1 MSIVKILTPTEIEI
15 NKGPLKVYNYYR
27 LALAGLILAIFL
39 GGAQYSHFTL
49 GLHNI
54 NLFNYTLFSY
64 LAFAIVNFIALLIFN
79 ISISIQRVFT
89 NLFIDIIA
97 ITLLMHASGGL
108 NTGYAT
114 LIASAVAF
122 SGILLNRQLAFL
134 IAALATVS
142 VLTETIFTYLYEST
156 EHVNFV
162 SAGLH
167 GLMFFIIAAVFRA
180 VSMRLRASTLLA
192 EESAKT
198 AEKLSQ
204 LNQFIVQ
211 RMQTGIIVVN
221 TQGNIETINQAAK
234 QLISYTGSKHLIG
247 TPLKKIS
254 PKIASHLLTWR
265 KNSLQVIPPF
275 QENDNS
281 AELRINFAALSNNDN
296 NAVLIFLEN
305 NSQIAK
311 EAQQIKLASLGRLT
325 ASIAHE
331 IRNPLSAISYAAQL
345 LNESEVLN
353 KEEQRMAHII
363 EENTWRMNQII
374 DNILQLS
381 RRNQSHPKKISLSSW
396 LHVFKQQYLASQS
409 HDNHI
414 TILCDDSNITVNF
427 DATHLSQIVNNLVD
441 NGLRYSE
448 KVTGK
453 RTITLKVTQYSHS
466 GSPVL
471 QIIDQGHGITEAQK
485 KNLFEPFFTTEKEGT
500 GLGLYLS
507 KELCESNHANLHY
520 KTLSTGESC
529 FQITFSHPK
538 KRLESF

>member
-1 MSIVKILTPTEIEI
+1 MPIISVLSPIEDNINRTP
-15 NKGPLKVYNYYR
+15 LRVYNYYR
-27 LALAGLILAIFL
+27 LALSGLILAIFV
-39 GGAQYSHFTL
+39 GGYQHNNFSL
-49 GLHNI
+49 GLHNPG
-54 NLFNYTLFSY
+54 LFYYTLLSY
-64 LAFAIVNFIALLIFN
+64 LAFAFINFVALLVVN
-79 ISISIQRVFT
+79 LSISTQRVFT
-89 NLFIDIIA
+89 NLFIDIVA

-114 LIASAVAF
+114 LIASTVAF

-134 IAALATVS
+134 VAALATVS
-142 VLTETIFTYLYEST
+142 VLTETFFTFLYESSKQ
-156 EHVNFV
+156 VNFI

-180 VSMRLRASTLLA
+180 LSIRLRASTLLA
-192 EESAKT
+192 EESAKK

-221 TQGNIETINQAAK
+221 AQGNIETINQAAK
-234 QLISYTGSKHLIG
+234 QLIAYPNTNVILEQ
-247 TPLKKIS
+247 PLKD
-254 PKIASHLLTWR
+254 IAPDIDKYLQQWQQ
-265 KNSLQVIPPF
+265 NQSLVIAPF
-275 QENDNS
+275 QEEEGNI
-281 AELRINFAALSNNDN
+281 ELRINFAALSDN
-296 NAVLIFLEN
+296 NKAVLVFLEN

-345 LNESEVLN
+345 LNESQVLN

-381 RRNQSHPKKISLSSW
+381 RRNQSNPKKISLYSW
-396 LHVFKQQYLASQS
+396 LHVFKEQYLASQ
-409 HDNHI
+409 NNKNNI
-414 TILCDDSNITVNF
+414 TIVCDDNEMTTNF
-427 DATHLSQIVNNLVD
+427 DSTHLSQIVNNLVD

-448 KVTGK
+448 KATGK
-453 RTITLKVTQYSHS
+453 RTVTLKAFHYPETQ
-466 GSPVL
+466 SPIL
-471 QIIDQGHGITEAQK
+471 QIIDQGTGIEKEQM

-520 KTLSTGESC
+520 KKLETGESC
-529 FQITFSHPK
+529 FQITFAHPN